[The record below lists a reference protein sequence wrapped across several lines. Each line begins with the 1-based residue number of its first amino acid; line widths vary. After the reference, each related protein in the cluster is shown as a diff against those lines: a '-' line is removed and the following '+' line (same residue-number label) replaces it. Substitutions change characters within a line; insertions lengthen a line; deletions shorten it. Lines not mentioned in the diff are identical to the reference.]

1 MTIEPIEKAQA
12 PEAVRAVYEGL
23 EKRTGRVSTFVKM
36 LAHKPEVLRTFLEF
50 YPQIVG
56 PGALSPRL
64 KELAYLRTS
73 IYNGCTY

>member
-1 MTIEPIEKAQA
+1 MKIEPIDNTQA
-12 PEAVRAVYEGL
+12 SEPVRAVYDGL

-36 LAHKPEVLRTFLEF
+36 LAHKPDVLRTFLEF

-56 PGALSPRL
+56 PGKLSPKF

-73 IYNGCTY
+73 IYNGCAY

>member
-1 MTIEPIEKAQA
+1 MKIEPIDNTRAS
-12 PEAVRAVYEGL
+12 EAVRAVYDGL

-36 LAHKPEVLRTFLEF
+36 LAHKPDVLRTFLEF

-56 PGALSPRL
+56 PGKLSPKL

-73 IYNGCTY
+73 IYNGCAY

>member
-1 MTIEPIEKAQA
+1 MKIEPIDNTQA
-12 PEAVRAVYEGL
+12 SEPVRAVYDGL

-36 LAHKPEVLRTFLEF
+36 LAHKPDVLRTFLEF

-56 PGALSPRL
+56 PGKLSPKL

-73 IYNGCTY
+73 IYNGCAY